1 VVPKGNPGD
10 TQGGQGAHTQGLI
23 LMRAQARSPPPR
35 GRLWFS
41 IGSPSLDRRTLS
53 WAWVGPGL
61 GSGLGSG
68 LGPGPPPVCRR
79 VHPGNTQSTFYIH
92 TYACTLGIFSR
103 AVFAWVAWENLGELA
118 VRLRFDCGSA

>member
-35 GRLWFS
+35 SRLWFS
-41 IGSPSLDRRTLS
+41 IGSPSLDRRTLG

-61 GSGLGSG
+61 GLGWA
-68 LGPGPPPVCRR
+68 PGPRPSAGGHTQGTPK
-79 VHPGNTQSTFYIH
+79 VHFIFILMHVRSASLVGLFLPGWPGRT
-92 TYACTLGIFSR
+92 
-103 AVFAWVAWENLGELA
+103 WENL
-118 VRLRFDCGSA
+118 R

>member
-35 GRLWFS
+35 SRLWFS
-41 IGSPSLDRRTLS
+41 IGSPSLDRRTLG

-61 GSGLGSG
+61 GLGW
-68 LGPGPPPVCRR
+68 
-79 VHPGNTQSTFYIH
+79 
-92 TYACTLGIFSR
+92 
-103 AVFAWVAWENLGELA
+103 AWVGLRAPA
-118 VRLRFDCGSA
+118 RLQAGTPREHPKYILYSYLCMYARHL